1 MTTLGHRNAPNA
13 FLGLRGGYTK
23 GSNRSKTLLSL
34 SSVLGLGLTACGI
47 ASSSTTLHAHAEAS
61 EGVSKNEFLYP
72 PIKAFKEDYIK
83 VDERHTLYYHCYGNP
98 NGKPVLFVHGGPGG
112 GTDPDNVISTMLF

>member
-1 MTTLGHRNAPNA
+1 M
-13 FLGLRGGYTK
+13 
-23 GSNRSKTLLSL
+23 
-34 SSVLGLGLTACGI
+34 TACGI
-47 ASSSTTLHAHAEAS
+47 ASSTALYAHAEAS

-72 PIKAFKEDYIK
+72 PIKAFKEDYNK

-112 GTDPDNVISTMLF
+112 GTDPDNVISTMFS